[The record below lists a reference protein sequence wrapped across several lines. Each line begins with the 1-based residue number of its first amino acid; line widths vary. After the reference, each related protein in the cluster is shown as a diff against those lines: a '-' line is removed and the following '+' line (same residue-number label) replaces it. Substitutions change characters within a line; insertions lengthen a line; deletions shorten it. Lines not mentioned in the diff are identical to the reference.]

1 MTNMTNKQYRST
13 SGSIIGAIKQR
24 FATKSATKRRIG
36 SLGEADRIDGK
47 SVLVT
52 GASSGLGYATAVQ
65 LAARGGRVIMAV
77 RSGIPDKGE
86 AVKQESGS
94 SSVEMRYVELSDL
107 TSVRGLAATLR
118 EAGEKLDLVVLNAAT
133 VPSGSRRTSQGL
145 EEMFVVNYL
154 ASFYLVNLLV
164 QYDVIKRHAGTRI
177 IFVASEAHRSSPP
190 IDWQSFGQYREY
202 GMKKVVPLYGYYK
215 HMLLTFAW
223 ELSRR
228 VSADGI
234 AVHGLCPGPV
244 DSAIAREAPWFAK
257 WLVAAIFALF
267 FRAPAKACEPV
278 VFLACASALRERT
291 AVYLHLMEE
300 KQVEPATADS
310 ENGRRLWNASRE
322 LLAGLGFE
330 VAGIRCHGQG

>member
-1 MTNMTNKQYRST
+1 MDNKQYRST

-24 FATKSATKRRIG
+24 FAKKTRIG
-36 SLGEADRIDGK
+36 RLGETDRIDGK

-86 AVKQESGS
+86 AVKKDSGS
-94 SSVEMRYVELSDL
+94 SSVEMRHVDLSDL
-107 TSVRGLAATLR
+107 SSVRRLAETLR
-118 EAGEKLDLVVLNAAT
+118 EGGEKLDLVVLNAAT
-133 VPSGSRRTSQGL
+133 VPSGSRRTPQGL

-154 ASFYLVNLLV
+154 ASFYLVNQLL
-164 QYDVIKRHAGTRI
+164 QYDVIKKNVGARI
-177 IFVASEAHRSSPP
+177 IVVASEAHRSAPP

-202 GMKKVVPLYGYYK
+202 GMNKVVPLYGYYK
-215 HMLLTFAW
+215 HMLLSFAW

-228 VSADGI
+228 LNTDGV
-234 AVHGLCPGPV
+234 AVHALCPGPV

-257 WLVAAIFALF
+257 WLVAGIFALF
-267 FRAPAKACEPV
+267 FKAPTKACEPV
-278 VFLACASALRERT
+278 VFLACAPALRERT

-300 KQVEPATADS
+300 KQVEAATGEP
-310 ENGRRLWNASRE
+310 ENGRRLWDASRE
-322 LLAGLGFE
+322 LLASLGFE
-330 VAGIRCHGQG
+330 ITVPPT